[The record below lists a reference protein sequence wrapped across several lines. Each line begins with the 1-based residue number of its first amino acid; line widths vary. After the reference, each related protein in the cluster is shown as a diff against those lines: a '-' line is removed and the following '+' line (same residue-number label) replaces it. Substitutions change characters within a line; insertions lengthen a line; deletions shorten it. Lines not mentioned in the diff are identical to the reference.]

1 MQWKEKNIEILNRM
15 RSYLNSYDNS
25 EMPTKNELE
34 QGFIEQLKFFSRKKE
49 YKDVAKT
56 TLSLQTF

>member
-1 MQWKEKNIEILNRM
+1 M

-25 EMPTKNELE
+25 EMSTKNELE